1 MIQITSTIG
10 VGNTALG
17 AFDNALYKTGVAN
30 YNLLRLSSVI
40 PYGEGVQLVEV
51 AKPGGKWGDKLYVVM
66 AIQVETEKGKSA
78 AAGIGWARDKS
89 NPKRGLFVEHEHE
102 SLDKV
107 KELITDSLGDLFET
121 RGLEKGEIEMETVS
135 GVVEDKPI
143 CAFVVAVFEDEDWR
157 TLGESL

>member
-1 MIQITSTIG
+1 MIQVTSVIG
-10 VGNTALG
+10 TGNTELG
-17 AFDNALYKTGVAN
+17 AFDNALHRAGVSN

-40 PYGEGVQLVEV
+40 PYGEQVKVVEV
-51 AKPGGKWGDKLYVVM
+51 AEPNGKWGDKLYVVM
-66 AIQVETEKGKSA
+66 AIQIESEKGKTAS
-78 AAGIGWARDKS
+78 AGIGWARDKV
-89 NPKRGLFVEHEHE
+89 NPKMGLFVEHEHE

-157 TLGESL
+157 TLGENL